1 MSQTHYSILVFGLK
15 LRLCVCLFPLSV
27 MIGRFQVQ
35 YQLHFLKAMAH
46 IKTHK
51 KLILLMAG

>member
-1 MSQTHYSILVFGLK
+1 MSQTYYSILVFGLK

-35 YQLHFLKAMAH
+35 YQVFHFKN
-46 IKTHK
+46 TN
-51 KLILLMAG
+51 